1 MIKMLE
7 FLRIG
12 CKEATML
19 CTKQCDVNL
28 TLGERIKLRI
38 HFLSCKPCL
47 YFSKQLQV
55 LQQSLKNLIANT
67 AVSFSVEEKMT
78 FQEKI
83 KKNR

>member
-28 TLGERIKLRI
+28 TWAERIRMRI

-55 LQQSLKNLIANT
+55 LQQSLKNLVSNT
-67 AVSFSVEEKMT
+67 AVSFSEEEKMT
-78 FQEKI
+78 LQEKI
-83 KKNR
+83 DKDL